1 MGKTTSINLV
11 GREEFEDVMR
21 VFARCTDDYLFLFD
35 LDNDEYIISEKVLE
49 RFDLP
54 GNHFSNAGAVLEKI
68 IYPEDM
74 PGLTENLS
82 QIRSGESQ
90 EHDLEYRWVD
100 KNGKI
105 VWISCRG
112 VVIQDTNKEEE
123 TKLLI
128 GRVTDRKSVV

>member
-11 GREEFEDVMR
+11 GKEEFADIMK

-35 LDNDEYIISEKVLE
+35 LDKDEYSISERVLE
-49 RFDLP
+49 KFDLP
-54 GNHFSNAGAVLEKI
+54 GNFFSDAGAVLEKI

-74 PGLTENLS
+74 PALLEDIAKLK
-82 QIRSGESQ
+82 SGESQ

-100 KNGKI
+100 RNGKI

-112 VVIQDTNKEEE
+112 VVIQDS
-123 TKLLI
+123 TK
-128 GRVTDRKSVV
+128 